1 MASHLVS
8 LLPLAVCLVF
18 LLPLAVSLQ
27 ASHLAFLLAPE
38 VCRMAYQLPLVAN
51 LLAY

>member
-1 MASHLVS
+1 MASHLVF
-8 LLPLAVCLVF
+8 LLALEVCLVS